1 MDYTELIDL
10 YIEMYQTIDDNI
22 TNNFRNFKTMLP
34 CIDEEKLNTEIQRTN
49 NILLTAC
56 LLITKDQFDVT
67 PENIQQLFRISS
79 DLHN

>member
-1 MDYTELIDL
+1 MNYIELINS

-22 TNNFRNFKTMLP
+22 TNNFRNLKTMLP
-34 CIDEEKLNTEIQRTN
+34 YIDEEKLNIEIQRTN

-56 LLITKDQFDVT
+56 LIITKDQFEVT
-67 PENIQQLFRISS
+67 PDNIRQLFRISS